1 MNDGM
6 FGTNYS
12 ITFAYQGE
20 STINNIPLQEAER
33 LIHLS
38 FLRPILDAGGFVRD
52 GPQERKWFPKPENP
66 LYNVSTVSDNRN
78 ELALD
83 VVAGYKIAIHLRK
96 EVLEQ
101 GEERIFPVLQIA
113 TQSRLEIHDN
123 CLTIL
128 NRARRNGLDV
138 EGKFLGRRAYVLYG
152 DRKSITIKE
161 IDRTSSERTMINDL
175 NTSVGEYI
183 SSKYKNIDSVLESPC
198 TFKRRA
204 GSDEHYLPQFLRMT
218 AKSSDA
224 PANYGKA
231 LELMSKVPMFR
242 MKEISEVCQF
252 ISNVVK
258 SNDYFKDKVHFEERP
273 QIVNM
278 VHISDPLFCVQDK
291 RKGGLT
297 SFEPSQLPQAWG
309 RHAGGPIRENNGEGA
324 IPLANWKIVYFTGD
338 RESKAALES
347 HIMTY
352 RKIRNLERANLIC
365 RPRVDEMQ
373 IGNISEE
380 GHYSSVVDPGSQL
393 LLVILPQRSA
403 SQVKVFF
410 TRAVHYSVHENP
422 PQLQFIL
429 ANNCYN
435 KSAALGAFSNALAKI
450 GNEMYRIR
458 EPRPKAFGALVD
470 AWVLGVDVA
479 HNGPKKPSI
488 ACMALVLEPLSGST
502 RSWRPFA
509 VPSIAQQEVISGR
522 MADGLMCAL
531 LEDVMTNDLIPRARD
546 QNKTVNSL
554 LPSCIVVIRD
564 GLADDQINEAIY
576 EEFSGIDTALMK
588 FAQRHKIDWRPRVV
602 ILVSPKT
609 GMDDYC
615 TIDSNTNEPRNPG
628 VPGRPT
634 VVFQR
639 KMMNISWLDFHIIGN
654 PKDSK
659 AKSRRYLLIRDD
671 LEVSSKMIRFK
682 SLCDYLMALMWGFCM
697 AAPFSKGCS
706 SQPAPV
712 KIAKHYAELM
722 SQSLLSKDFTFDRFT
737 VNKKNRPQ
745 IVIKEPL
752 ESVTTDLCVE

>member
-1 MNDGM
+1 M
-6 FGTNYS
+6 FGTDCS
-12 ITFAYQGE
+12 ITLAYQGE
-20 STINNIPLQEAER
+20 SSINNVPLQEAER
-33 LIHLS
+33 LLHLS

-83 VVAGYKIAIHLRK
+83 VVGGYKIAIHLRK
-96 EVLEQ
+96 EVLEE
-101 GEERIFPVLQIA
+101 GEARIFPVLQIA

-123 CLTIL
+123 CLTL
-128 NRARRNGLDV
+128 VNRVRRKGVDV

-161 IDRTSSERTMINDL
+161 IDRTTSEKTMINDL
-175 NTSVGEYI
+175 KTSVGEYI
-183 SSKYKNIDSVLESPC
+183 SSKYKNIDNVLESPC
-198 TFKRRA
+198 TFKRRV
-204 GSDEHYLPQFLRMT
+204 GSDEYYLPQFLRMT

-231 LELMSKVPMFR
+231 LELMSKAPMFR
-242 MKEISEVCQF
+242 MKEIMEVCQF

-258 SNDYFKDKVHFEERP
+258 SNDYFKDKVHFQERP

-278 VHISDPLFCVQDK
+278 VHISDPLFSVQDK

-297 SFEPSQLPQAWG
+297 SFEPNQLPQAWG
-309 RHAGGPIRENNGEGA
+309 RYAGGPIREKTGGGA
-324 IPLANWKIVYFTGD
+324 VPLTNWKIVHFTGD
-338 RESKAALES
+338 MESKDALES
-347 HIMTY
+347 HIITY
-352 RKIRNLERANLIC
+352 RKIRNLERTNLIC
-365 RPRVDEMQ
+365 RPKISEMQ
-373 IGNISEE
+373 IANVSEE
-380 GHYSSVVDPGSQL
+380 GHYSSVVDPGDQL
-393 LLVILPQRSA
+393 LLVILPQRAA

-458 EPRPKAFGALVD
+458 EPQPKAFGALVD

-479 HNGPKKPSI
+479 HNGQNKPSI
-488 ACMALVLEPLSGST
+488 ACMALILEPLSGSA
-502 RSWRPFA
+502 RSWRPFT

-522 MADGLMCAL
+522 MADGLMRAL
-531 LEDVMTNDLIPRARD
+531 LEDVMKHDLLPRARD
-546 QNKTVNSL
+546 QNKTVTSL
-554 LPSCIVVIRD
+554 LPSCIVIIRD

-576 EEFSGIDTALMK
+576 EEFSGIDSALMK
-588 FAQRHKIDWRPRVV
+588 FAQSHKIDWRPKLV

-628 VPGRPT
+628 VPTKPI
-634 VVFQR
+634 VLFQR
-639 KMMNISWLDFHIIGN
+639 KMMHISWLDFHIIGN

-706 SQPAPV
+706 SQAAPV

-722 SQSLLSKDFTFDRFT
+722 SQSLLSKDVNFDRFS

-745 IVIKEPL
+745 IVIKKPL
-752 ESVTTDLCVE
+752 DSVTTDQVVE